1 MDEQKIKELTDLMV
15 KNSLDFQAK
24 VKEMGE
30 KKLESAEF
38 KSFEEK
44 NLAEFNKL
52 KDEIALLK
60 TPPKLS
66 NAEAKADGIEMARKE
81 FLGWARTGEY
91 NGAREVKVLT
101 IGDPAS
107 GGYLSTPEYVAEIT
121 KGITEF
127 SPVRMLAT
135 VRQTSNHTVEF
146 PRETALHT
154 AAWISESGTKAE
166 TTGVAWGKDTLT
178 PHECYALIDISN
190 QNLEDSAFNLEA
202 EINEAFS
209 KKFGVL
215 EGTAFVSGNGVGQ
228 PEGITLNTTVVA
240 SYKTTST
247 ASTGTFAAGDLM
259 IAFYAL
265 KGDYAPRAT
274 WLINRAMVGYIRRFT
289 DATSGQFLWQP
300 GMVAGTPDTLL
311 GRPIVEA
318 TDMASAVAGSA
329 VVAILGDFKRGY
341 KIVDRIG
348 MTVQR
353 DPYTQATA
361 GNVRFIAR
369 KRVDG
374 KVVLPEAFRLLACSA

>member
-1 MDEQKIKELTDLMV
+1 
-15 KNSLDFQAK
+15 
-24 VKEMGE
+24 
-30 KKLESAEF
+30 
-38 KSFEEK
+38 
-44 NLAEFNKL
+44 
-52 KDEIALLK
+52 
-60 TPPKLS
+60 
-66 NAEAKADGIEMARKE
+66 
-81 FLGWARTGEY
+81 
-91 NGAREVKVLT
+91 
-101 IGDPAS
+101 
-107 GGYLSTPEYVAEIT
+107 
-121 KGITEF
+121 
-127 SPVRMLAT
+127 
-135 VRQTSNHTVEF
+135 
-146 PRETALHT
+146 
-154 AAWISESGTKAE
+154 
-166 TTGVAWGKDTLT
+166 
-178 PHECYALIDISN
+178 
-190 QNLEDSAFNLEA
+190 
-202 EINEAFS
+202 
-209 KKFGVL
+209 
-215 EGTAFVSGNGVGQ
+215 
-228 PEGITLNTTVVA
+228 VA

>member
-1 MDEQKIKELTDLMV
+1 MDEQKIQTLTEDVGKLGLSIQAKFKELSEGTISKDA
-15 KNSLDFQAK
+15 F
-24 VKEMGE
+24 ETYE
-30 KKLESAEF
+30 KKTNEII
-38 KSFEEK
+38 
-44 NLAEFNKL
+44 NTL
-52 KDEIALLK
+52 KDELAVLK
-60 TPPKLS
+60 TPKLS
-66 NAEAKADGIEMARKE
+66 GTEAKAEGVEKAREEFLTWARK
-81 FLGWARTGEY
+81 GEY
-91 NGAREVKVLT
+91 NGAKEVKVLT

-121 KGITEF
+121 KGITEY
-127 SPVRMLAT
+127 SPVRSLAT
-135 VRQTSNHTVEF
+135 VRQTSNHSVEF

-154 AAWISESGTKAE
+154 AAWISEGGTKAE

-215 EGTAFVSGNGVGQ
+215 EGIAFVSGNGVGQ
-228 PEGITLNTTVVA
+228 PEGITINTTVVA

-247 ASTGTFAAGDLM
+247 ASTGTFDAAGLM
-259 IAFYAL
+259 SAFYAL
-265 KGDYAPRAT
+265 KGDYAKNAT
-274 WLINRAMVGYIRRFT
+274 WLINRAIVGYIRAFT
-289 DATSGQFLWQP
+289 DSTTGQFLWQP

-311 GRPIVEA
+311 GRPVVEA
-318 TDMASAVAGSA
+318 TDMISAVTGSG
-329 VVAILGDFKRGY
+329 VVAILGAFKRGY

>member
-1 MDEQKIKELTDLMV
+1 MIDEQKIQELTDKVV
-15 KNSLDFQAK
+15 KNSADFQAK
-24 VKEMGE
+24 VKEIGE
-30 KKLESAEF
+30 SKFNTSDF
-38 KSFEEK
+38 KVFEEK

-52 KDEIALLK
+52 KDEIAALK
-60 TPPKLS
+60 TPTLS
-66 NAEAKADGIEMARKE
+66 GAEAKAEGIEKAREEFLTWARK
-81 FLGWARTGEY
+81 GEY
-91 NGAREVKVLT
+91 NGAKEVKVLT

-121 KGITEF
+121 KGITEY
-127 SPVRMLAT
+127 SPVRTLAT
-135 VRQTSNHTVEF
+135 VRQTSQHTVEF

-154 AAWISESGTKAE
+154 AAWIGESGTKSE
-166 TTGVAWGKDTLT
+166 TTGIAWGKDTLT
-178 PHECYALIDISN
+178 PHECYALVDISN
-190 QNLEDSAFNLEA
+190 QNLEDSVFNLEA
-202 EINEAFS
+202 ELNEAFS

-215 EGTAFVSGNGVGQ
+215 EGTAFVEGNGVGQ

-247 ASTGTFAAGDLM
+247 ASSGTFDAAGLM
-259 IAFYAL
+259 SAFYAL
-265 KGDYAPRAT
+265 KGDYARNAT
-274 WLINRAMVGYIRRFT
+274 WMMNRAIVGYIRAFT
-289 DATSGQFLWQP
+289 DSTTGQFLWQP

-311 GRPIVEA
+311 GRPVVEA
-318 TDMASAVAGSA
+318 TDLASAVSSSA

-374 KVVLPEAFRLLACSA
+374 KVGLPEAVRLLACSA